1 MTALNTFSPLVI
13 ASTNT
18 FVINND
24 YTIKVE
30 NRIKKEKKSS
40 KFNSKEADNFVNR
53 GQVSNRLYEDIC
65 RITEGNPFLRL
76 VFVSKGIETNQWI
89 RFAIYYM
96 TDSLASI
103 ISFADE
109 ESRELVNAITMM
121 AGFGKVY
128 DSDGVANID
137 DYDSTQINSEYTGR
151 FLLNKPELVDFLST
165 PQFQSIMA
173 RRKFRM
179 NEEIVDSPIMITV
192 EESELRYVDDRKN
205 SMANPAFAILEA
217 DDEEIVQ
224 PSFTV
229 NEANSFSPLEF
240 NVKPQVMPKKGEG
253 VDGHTYTRFEAL
265 IGKYI
270 PETIN
275 YHYENINGVYH
286 LFITRPD
293 TGAEEMYI
301 IDNGSIV
308 GGNTVAILASYISPD
323 GFERYR
329 FVDVL
334 AHPAILS
341 KVLNRAI
348 FNYLTPQE
356 LEDVRGDYLY
366 DYRIYNNIDFH
377 NTSFFDDL
385 KPEEKY
391 DFESSLLAVMSSI
404 DLAGYG
410 NVRFRFGSYNNSRS
424 FTLISDY
431 NMYRPLTFIQ
441 DKMMPET
448 GVIEGMEIVVSPDH
462 VYIKLNNELIGS
474 YRIG

>member
-1 MTALNTFSPLVI
+1 MTALNTFNPLIV
-13 ASTNT
+13 AAVNP

-30 NRIKKEKKSS
+30 NKPKKEKKSS
-40 KFNSKEADNFVNR
+40 KFNSKEADKFVNQ

-65 RITEGNPFLRL
+65 KMAKDNTFLRL

-96 TDSLASI
+96 TDPLATA

-109 ESRELVNAITMM
+109 ESRELVNAISIL

-128 DSDGVANID
+128 ESNSVANID
-137 DYDSTQINSEYTGR
+137 EYDSTQLNSEYTGR

-165 PQFQSIMA
+165 VQFQSVMA
-173 RRKFRM
+173 ARKFRM
-179 NEEIVDSPIMITV
+179 NETILEGPAMITV
-192 EESELRYVDDRKN
+192 DESELRYVDEQKK
-205 SMANPAFAILEA
+205 SMANPAFAILDA

-224 PSFTV
+224 PSFTI
-229 NEANSFSPLEF
+229 NESNSFSPLEF
-240 NVKPQVMPKKGEG
+240 NIKPKVMPKKGEG
-253 VDGHTYTRFEAL
+253 IDAHTYTRFEAM

-270 PETIN
+270 PETIH
-275 YHYENINGVYH
+275 YHYECINGIYH

-308 GGNTVAILASYISPD
+308 GGSTVAILGMYVNSE

-334 AHPAILS
+334 AHPAIVS
-341 KVLNRAI
+341 KILDRTI
-348 FNYLTPQE
+348 FNYLSFQE
-356 LEDVRGDYLY
+356 LEDVQGDYLY
-366 DYRIYNNIDFH
+366 NYRIYNNIDFH
-377 NTSFFDDL
+377 NTDFFDDL
-385 KPEEKY
+385 KPEDKY

-404 DLAGYG
+404 DLAGFG
-410 NVRFRFGSYNNSRS
+410 NVRFRFSSYDNPHN
-424 FTLISDY
+424 FTLVSDF
-431 NMYRPLTFIQ
+431 NMYRPLPFIQ

-448 GVIEGMEIVVSPDH
+448 YVVEGLEISVVPGH
-462 VYIKLNNELIGS
+462 VYIKMNNEIINS